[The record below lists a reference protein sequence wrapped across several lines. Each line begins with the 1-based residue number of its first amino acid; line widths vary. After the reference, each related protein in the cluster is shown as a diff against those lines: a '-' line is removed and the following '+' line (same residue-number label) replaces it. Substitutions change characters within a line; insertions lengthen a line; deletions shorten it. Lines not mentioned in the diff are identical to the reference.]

1 MENSWCIFSLM
12 EDSFAVITDSQI
24 LFQSVGDT
32 FINSVNDDE
41 GKSLEKE
48 QQQMLLL
55 SMAAAASKQ

>member
-32 FINSVNDDE
+32 FINSVNDGE

-48 QQQMLLL
+48 QQQQQP
-55 SMAAAASKQ
+55 SRH